1 MKPTIPAAGEAV
13 AKPTYSLDLIERIHD
28 LRDLLGLLNLAAQ
41 SLEMQRERDAIER
54 GTIVAQGILR
64 DIEAIVNTEEEP
76 A

>member
-1 MKPTIPAAGEAV
+1 MTR
-13 AKPTYSLDLIERIHD
+13 SLDILDQIHN

-41 SLEMQRERDAIER
+41 SLEMKHERDALER

-64 DIEAIVNTEEEP
+64 DIETVVDTGEEL